1 LPEFILPPPH
11 PSVKESY
18 PRVDDPYDQIIWV
31 RRLPPPG
38 MSRLIAVAVLL
49 VCVEHG
55 ASFSVQ
61 LGLPAAAS
69 GQLGNIRNM
78 RARALRSMGRT
89 QFVMQR
95 AEESWN
101 VGRFAKTFGFFNGNP
116 LLRLLPFLPSGE
128 PSVRQPK
135 PLSLSRNE
143 LLLWNFEGMEQVS

>member
-1 LPEFILPPPH
+1 MQ
-11 PSVKESY
+11 SDKSMY
-18 PRVDDPYDQIIWV
+18 SCRV
-31 RRLPPPG
+31 L
-38 MSRLIAVAVLL
+38 AVAVLL
-49 VCVEHG
+49 GCVEHG
-55 ASFSVQ
+55 ASFSVP

-69 GQLGNIRNM
+69 GFGIT
-78 RARALRSMGRT
+78 RARALPSMGT
-89 QFVMQR
+89 KFVMQR